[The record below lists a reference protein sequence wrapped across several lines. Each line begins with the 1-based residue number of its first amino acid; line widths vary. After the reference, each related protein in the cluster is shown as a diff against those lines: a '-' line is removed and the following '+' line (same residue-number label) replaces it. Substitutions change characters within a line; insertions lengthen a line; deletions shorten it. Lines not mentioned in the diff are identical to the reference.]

1 MNLTL
6 DLTYSLMVGLL
17 VIVLVA
23 LVNLSTIIRV
33 VVLWITWCRDIMYLR
48 SLPCPPRQWI
58 LGHVSKF
65 GPSLESL
72 QYMQENHMNYPKLCP
87 YWIGPC
93 ISFII
98 TADLENVKMLS
109 QLPGEAPRLPTYRF
123 FHKWLGDGLVFSS
136 GEKWKRHRRMLTPA
150 FHFDI
155 LKQYIPV
162 YNEMSHKLLEIWS
175 ELAETGESVEITGYL
190 HLYTFDIMLR
200 CMYSSDSNTL
210 GEKDGSPYLQATKE
224 LTQFFINRTY
234 NPLYFSDLI
243 YYSTRSGHEFLRYSD
258 VVHKHSEEV
267 ILSRRKELL
276 EASQRTQPRK
286 FLDFMDILLSA
297 KDENGV
303 GLTDSEIREEVD
315 TFMFAGHDT
324 TATGL
329 GWVLYCLAMNKE
341 HQELCRK
348 EVREV
353 LVGRDTD
360 DITWEDVPKLSYITM
375 CIKES
380 MRLYPLVPT
389 VGKLLSEEIVM
400 SGQRFPKGTWMGIGV
415 YVLHHDPLIWN
426 DPEKFDPLRFTVENS
441 KKMDPFAYLPFS
453 AGPRN
458 CIGQRFAMLEMK
470 VTVAHIIN
478 KFMLEVDTT
487 HLVEPYFYTIFKPK
501 DGIKLNIKQVPM

>member
-400 SGQRFPKGTWMGIGV
+400 SGQRFPKGIALV
-415 YVLHHDPLIWN
+415 NVLL
-426 DPEKFDPLRFTVENS
+426 
-441 KKMDPFAYLPFS
+441 
-453 AGPRN
+453 
-458 CIGQRFAMLEMK
+458 C
-470 VTVAHIIN
+470 
-478 KFMLEVDTT
+478 
-487 HLVEPYFYTIFKPK
+487 
-501 DGIKLNIKQVPM
+501 